1 MTMTDT
7 ERVYTIPLGIV
18 KCVPVYRRS
27 NRAMTEIRN
36 YLARHMKVPAEDVK
50 IDPGLNQVI
59 WRRGA
64 GKPPRRVRYGRLN
77 SKTAEWKQSLPVRD
91 KRTKIAGSSLLGSSP
106 AAQMIWCFCRQMLEK
121 RIWQQ

>member
-1 MTMTDT
+1 MAKKQPREMTMTDT

-64 GKPPRRVRYGRLN
+64 GKPPRRVRVRAVKFADGGVE
-77 SKTAEWKQSLPVRD
+77 AEF
-91 KRTKIAGSSLLGSSP
+91 AG
-106 AAQMIWCFCRQMLEK
+106 AR
-121 RIWQQ
+121 

>member
-1 MTMTDT
+1 MAKKQPREMTMADT

-50 IDPGLNQVI
+50 IDSGLNQVI
-59 WRRGA
+59 WRRGDT
-64 GKPPRRVRYGRLN
+64 KPPRRVRVRAVKFEDGGVE
-77 SKTAEWKQSLPVRD
+77 AEF
-91 KRTKIAGSSLLGSSP
+91 AGE
-106 AAQMIWCFCRQMLEK
+106 R
-121 RIWQQ
+121 